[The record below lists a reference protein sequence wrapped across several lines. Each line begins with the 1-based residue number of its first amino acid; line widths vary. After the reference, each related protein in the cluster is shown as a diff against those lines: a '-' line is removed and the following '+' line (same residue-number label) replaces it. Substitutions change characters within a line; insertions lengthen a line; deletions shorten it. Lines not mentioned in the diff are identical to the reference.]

1 MADSS
6 GPRRSGRVRRAV
18 KSYADEQAEDIKLA
32 KPSKKKYHSH
42 DDDDDAL
49 EVEDDCHEEEEVPA
63 DEPKSRKKSTKVS
76 QRKGI
81 GEPDDDG
88 VMRLVTTMKRPPGE
102 KRPPPVYPVPQKVK
116 LDGDGKAMSL
126 AAIMAT
132 SFEDRRQR
140 QVSRIPRLSYG
151 QVETRIKPTVP
162 EATDSYE
169 TFLGRAR
176 TQKMVI
182 LERTRGFEEDCHAND
197 DACPYHEI
205 KIAGSTGNVYTVVIS
220 LLPTCSCPN
229 TSFKSRSSGEGLCKH
244 ALYVLHYVLKA
255 PEHLCYQ
262 TAFLTSELK
271 EIDAGAPALPA
282 QAIEEEAM
290 DGKRKPME
298 GDCPICFMEFEEAE
312 EATWCRAA
320 CSNNFH
326 TKCFAGW
333 RNANYG
339 RVTCPLCR
347 SEWEEA
353 DAPKPAGASMA
364 NVKMPAQHGHGGYY
378 NVRDQLDYD

>member
-6 GPRRSGRVRRAV
+6 GPRRSGRVRKAV
-18 KSYADEQAEDIKLA
+18 TSYADEQAEDVTLA
-32 KPSKKKYHSH
+32 KPSKEKRNSH
-42 DDDDDAL
+42 DADDAL
-49 EVEDDCHEEEEVPA
+49 EVEDDFHEDEEMPA
-63 DEPKSRKKSTKVS
+63 DEPKPRKKPTKGS
-76 QRKGI
+76 LRKGI

-88 VMRLVTTMKRPPGE
+88 VMRLTTTMKRPPGE

-116 LDGDGKAMSL
+116 LDEGGKAMSL

-132 SFEDRRQR
+132 SFESRRQR
-140 QVSRIPRLSYG
+140 QVSRIPRLSNG
-151 QVETRIKPTVP
+151 QVETRIKP
-162 EATDSYE
+162 
-169 TFLGRAR
+169 
-176 TQKMVI
+176 
-182 LERTRGFEEDCHAND
+182 
-197 DACPYHEI
+197 
-205 KIAGSTGNVYTVVIS
+205 
-220 LLPTCSCPN
+220 
-229 TSFKSRSSGEGLCKH
+229 GEGLCKH

-282 QAIEEEAM
+282 QAIEEEVM
-290 DGKRKPME
+290 DGKRKPVE

-312 EATWCRAA
+312 ESTWCRAA
-320 CSNNFH
+320 CGNNFH
-326 TKCFAGW
+326 TKCFFGW

-339 RVTCPLCR
+339 CVTCPLCR

-353 DAPKPAGASMA
+353 DAVKATGVSMA
-364 NVKMPAQHGHGGYY
+364 NVKMPTERGRGGYY